1 MFFHVWSLLSKK
13 KKTVYFNLPALTF
26 IRICNAKHDK
36 SNVTYYSG
44 QFYSAI
50 ILKTQTCR
58 LLPFMCLFCV
68 YVCALST
75 IYEMYRLPPLC
86 ADINVSSGRFR
97 VRIYVW
103 RSLRP
108 TLDSVCACF
117 SALSPDLLRRRNE
130 RDWNPICVWR
140 QELLWP
146 KTTKSRP
153 CVASLSLSSS
163 LSLPLSS
170 FDSSRFHLK
179 PSPSPF
185 IAMCI
190 EQKCVFLARCE
201 CNGWIDIVLEQAV
214 GFSLMKY

>member
-1 MFFHVWSLLSKK
+1 MNCCNYNLIIKHLSKLQHHEISYKIYTTNINCSIFPKLFFHVWSLLSIYKYFIFAVFV
-13 KKTVYFNLPALTF
+13 TIYFNLPALTF

-68 YVCALST
+68 CVCALST

-108 TLDSVCACF
+108 ALDSVCACF

-130 RDWNPICVWR
+130 RD
-140 QELLWP
+140 
-146 KTTKSRP
+146 
-153 CVASLSLSSS
+153 
-163 LSLPLSS
+163 
-170 FDSSRFHLK
+170 
-179 PSPSPF
+179 
-185 IAMCI
+185 
-190 EQKCVFLARCE
+190 
-201 CNGWIDIVLEQAV
+201 
-214 GFSLMKY
+214 